1 MFSKGKLVTFCKR
14 KALLFIA
21 TDLSFSHCKTDWGA
35 SGSQE
40 IATHSTMITFIKGG
54 KSVEWN
60 GWLLREKILSFLNF
74 LLKLWR
80 EGKGVGKRSR
90 NKFMWK
96 WGHYFLVYA
105 DSWSLCHRLPSRAQA
120 SGGKG
125 GKVWERL
132 ENLSEIKEDDPIGRE
147 R

>member
-1 MFSKGKLVTFCKR
+1 
-14 KALLFIA
+14 
-21 TDLSFSHCKTDWGA
+21 
-35 SGSQE
+35 
-40 IATHSTMITFIKGG
+40 
-54 KSVEWN
+54 
-60 GWLLREKILSFLNF
+60 
-74 LLKLWR
+74 
-80 EGKGVGKRSR
+80 
-90 NKFMWK
+90 MWK

-105 DSWSLCHRLPSRAQA
+105 DSWSLCHCLPSRAQA